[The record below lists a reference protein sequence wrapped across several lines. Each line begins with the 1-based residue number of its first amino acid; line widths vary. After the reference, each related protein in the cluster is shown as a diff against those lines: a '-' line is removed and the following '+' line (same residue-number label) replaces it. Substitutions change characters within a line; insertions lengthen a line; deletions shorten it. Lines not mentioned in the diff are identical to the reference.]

1 MCASTH
7 LVRHLRAPRHCTRG
21 RCASFARR
29 VFCAQA
35 GPHLPHPAQ
44 RIVRNL
50 STLYRVHSLCKVNG
64 ACRRLRHR
72 FMRCLHSRCVLPH
85 LLTQSGIADG
95 AAPNDSEGMPTPPAK
110 HAVACSTTTNL
121 SHGTRR
127 PTKKANNLPATRVGM
142 PPLSPKQH
150 THTHT
155 HTHTVHVRPNTPAAM
170 RRVFSAICRTTAWRQ
185 GEATRAFQAPGDD

>member
-1 MCASTH
+1 M
-7 LVRHLRAPRHCTRG
+7 APPHCTRE
-21 RCASFARR
+21 RYTSFARR

-44 RIVRNL
+44 RIARNL
-50 STLYRVHSLCKVNG
+50 STLYRVHSLSQVDG

-95 AAPNDSEGMPTPPAK
+95 AATQRLGGYAY
-110 HAVACSTTTNL
+110 
-121 SHGTRR
+121 
-127 PTKKANNLPATRVGM
+127 ATRQACGRLFRHNKSLTWHAQTHKESKQ
-142 PPLSPKQH
+142 PPRHSCRKCRRCPRSS
-150 THTHT
+150 T

-170 RRVFSAICRTTAWRQ
+170 RRVLSAICRTTAWKQ
-185 GEATRAFQAPGDD
+185 GEATRAFKAPGDD